1 MDSVMIKTRIMEFAQ
16 ENIGVDALEGED
28 LRECGVDSLSLVL
41 LITGLEDVFGVQFNE
56 DDLDPDKLIVL
67 DDLVNLVGKYV

>member
-16 ENIGVDALEGED
+16 ENIGVDVLEGED

>member
-1 MDSVMIKTRIMEFAQ
+1 MDSVMIKTRIVEFAQ
-16 ENIGVDALEGED
+16 ENIGVEVLEGED